1 MFMENTLGKFM
12 WADLTVDDAIAV
24 RDFYCKVAGWTY
36 EGLSMGEY
44 EDFMMKNKNGDV
56 VGGICFRKGSNA
68 NIPPVWV
75 NYITVESVE
84 AGIAQV
90 NANGGTV
97 LDGSRKM
104 GEDHYALIKDPA
116 GAVFA
121 LYGKL

>member
-1 MFMENTLGKFM
+1 M

-24 RDFYCKVAGWTY
+24 RDFYCQVAGWTY
-36 EGLSMGEY
+36 EGVSMGDY
-44 EDFMMKNKNGDV
+44 EDFMMKNQNGDV
-56 VGGICFRKGSNA
+56 VAGICFRKGSNEK
-68 NIPPVWV
+68 IPPYWI

-84 AGIAQV
+84 ASVAQV
-90 NANGGTV
+90 KAHGGEL
-97 LDGSRKM
+97 LDGPRKM